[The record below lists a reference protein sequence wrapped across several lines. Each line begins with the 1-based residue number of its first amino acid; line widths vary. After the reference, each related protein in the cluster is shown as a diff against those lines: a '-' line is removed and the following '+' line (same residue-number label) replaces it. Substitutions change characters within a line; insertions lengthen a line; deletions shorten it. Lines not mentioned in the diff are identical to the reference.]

1 MSKLQPSS
9 PKGEKYIS
17 YNTVC
22 GVMED
27 TEMGD
32 HGATETQQLSRTWL
46 RDGSVQEGF
55 PEAISELGMRGD
67 AGFGEE

>member
-1 MSKLQPSS
+1 
-9 PKGEKYIS
+9 
-17 YNTVC
+17 
-22 GVMED
+22 MED